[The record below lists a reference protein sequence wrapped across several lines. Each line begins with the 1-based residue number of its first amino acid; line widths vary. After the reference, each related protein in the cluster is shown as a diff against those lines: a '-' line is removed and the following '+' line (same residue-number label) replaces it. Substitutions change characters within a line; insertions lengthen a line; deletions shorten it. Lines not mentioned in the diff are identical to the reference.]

1 MILHFNT
8 HEDDFS
14 LYLFLHNK
22 DQMYMPKLNG
32 VFGSD
37 FMYLKV
43 GKARMRDGNSTG
55 IHAFY
60 KMKQTLWK
68 ALDTPQKRCIN
79 NNKKANTTQ
88 CLTMYLEDKIG
99 CSMGLA
105 RSDKNVE
112 RYEKN
117 KICNYLQKHKNFF
130 YRCNKTSQIFEYMQ
144 MNRVLFNADE
154 NKIFNLTGCL
164 SKCEKYEYSMQPLGE
179 MEYTSLSKNTLV
191 LALNMPKAEH
201 EIREQVNTLS

>member
-8 HEDDFS
+8 REDGFS

-79 NNKKANTTQ
+79 NKKANTTK
-88 CLTMYLEDKIG
+88 CLTLYLEDKIG

-112 RYEKN
+112 RYEK
-117 KICNYLQKHKNFF
+117 KIRYATICKNI
-130 YRCNKTSQIFEYMQ
+130 KISSTGAISQAKF
-144 MNRVLFNADE
+144 L
-154 NKIFNLTGCL
+154 
-164 SKCEKYEYSMQPLGE
+164 
-179 MEYTSLSKNTLV
+179 NTC
-191 LALNMPKAEH
+191 
-201 EIREQVNTLS
+201 R